1 MGRRFL
7 PETAT
12 AHCNRWSLGVLS
24 LLAGATLLLPPA
36 PVAAQGVG
44 RGQGVTQSDC
54 QTLNQNRQFGRVAWT
69 DGKCVI
75 LDRILVGVADDYTL
89 NQAATQLGN
98 RSGWTVTHKIS
109 LGKILIGEYSP
120 DNLTLT
126 QLTAEITAITGLA
139 WARYAEFDSFA
150 SHTGGAGIPPTSRD
164 VPDPVSSVNV
174 VHNGST
180 LSVSWP
186 ASARA
191 TKYDV
196 EYQESTATSW
206 TSAAT
211 DHTSTSL
218 TVSSVNAA
226 KAYMVRVKAKNAGG
240 ASGWTNSLAAA
251 ALTAQAGDREVLLS
265 WPLDLN
271 ATSFHYQIQAG
282 GGSWGQWTQMAG
294 SGLKTHWLVGSLNNG
309 TRYRFRVR
317 ATNARNQQ
325 TVSTTATATPVA
337 PSNALA
343 KPTVTTEAGH
353 RQVTLSW
360 AADSAATGWEVQR
373 REPNGTWGRW
383 TPTFRAAPGYTQTPL
398 TNGQQYGFRVR
409 GTGAGGIK
417 GAASNLVLAT
427 PAAPTTTPAKPIGL
441 TATGTG
447 GGRVRLEWS
456 GIGHENT
463 VAKWEYRYKRSGGSY
478 PDSWTTMTDGFG
490 RVSID
495 ISYTVTG
502 LDATKEYAF
511 QVRGVNASGTPGPA
525 SDDVATEAVPDPVT
539 SVNVTH
545 NGTSLTVSWDAPARA
560 THYDVTYTSTSTGQN
575 ARAAWNRA
583 GTSLTITCDSR
594 PEYQNQYCVD
604 SGAIYTVGVR
614 ARNTGGTSAWV
625 NSAPTAR
632 PGVAAPPDP
641 VASVNAVHNG
651 ASLTVSWAT
660 PARATHYDVTYTNT
674 STGRNARA
682 AWNQAGTSLTI
693 TCDSRSEHRN
703 QYCVD
708 SGAIYTVGV
717 RARNA
722 GGTSSWVNSAPAAPP
737 ALSVADATVAEPG
750 AGQSATLD
758 FVVSL
763 NRAASAAVS
772 VDYATSSGTATA
784 GADYTTATGTLTFA
798 VGETEKTVSVTVLND
813 AHDEGSETMTL
824 TLSNATGAVIDS
836 NAAVATGTITNDG
849 PHPPGMDLPFWP
861 HRGGSG
867 VGRGG
872 NTAAQRRRR
881 QGWKCTLAGERLEW
895 PAGADGTQ
903 PVAQQVADQLA
914 QWLVAGS
921 GDSGD
926 AAVRTVNGDDLL
938 ANSSFALGSPVSG
951 GGQLSFWGRGS
962 ITNFDGREGEL
973 RLDGQVTT
981 VMLGTDWRWGQWPD
995 GGEGRRSIAGLLL
1008 SRSTADGGYAGS
1020 DAGEVDASLTGVFPW
1035 IGHRFSHQL
1044 EAWGAAGY
1052 GQGELEV
1059 TPKPKDKAKNG
1070 ATLTSDLNLWLAAS
1084 GPARHPVGWRQ

>member
-1 MGRRFL
+1 M
-7 PETAT
+7 T
-12 AHCNRWSLGVLS
+12 
-24 LLAGATLLLPPA
+24 
-36 PVAAQGVG
+36 
-44 RGQGVTQSDC
+44 
-54 QTLNQNRQFGRVAWT
+54 WT

-75 LDRILVGVADDYTL
+75 LDRIMVGVADGYTL
-89 NQAATQLGN
+89 DQAATQLGN
-98 RSGWTVTHKIS
+98 RSGWTVTHKFS
-109 LGKILIGEYSP
+109 LGRIIAGEYSP
-120 DNLTLT
+120 DNLTLA

-139 WARYAEFDSFA
+139 WARYAEFDALA
-150 SHTGGAGIPPTSRD
+150 SHTGGTGVPPTPED

-186 ASARA
+186 ASAIKYDVEYRTSGTESWNSAATDHTTTSLTITTPNASKSYTVRVRA
-191 TKYDV
+191 KNVIGTQSDWTNSSLATPPVPDAVTSVKVTHLGARLEVSWLASARASTYDV

-218 TVSSVNAA
+218 TVSSVDAA
-226 KAYMVRVKAKNAGG
+226 KTYTVRVKAKNAGG

-294 SGLKTHWLVGSLNNG
+294 SGLKTHWLVGGLNNG

-325 TVSTTATATPVA
+325 AVSTTATATPVA

-373 REPNGTWGRW
+373 REPNGRWGRW
-383 TPTFRAAPGYTQTPL
+383 NPTFRAAPGYTETHL

-409 GTGAGGIK
+409 GTGPGGIK

-490 RVSID
+490 RFGID

-525 SDDVATEAVPDPVT
+525 SDEVATEAVPDPVT

-560 THYDVTYTSTSTGQN
+560 THYDVTYTNTSTGQN

-632 PGVAAPPDP
+632 PGVVVPPDP

-651 ASLTVSWAT
+651 ASLTVSWDA

-674 STGRNARA
+674 STGQNARA

-717 RARNA
+717 RARNT
-722 GGTSSWVNSAPAAPP
+722 GGASSWVNSAPATPP
-737 ALSVADATVAEPG
+737 ALSVSNATVAEPG
-750 AGQSATLD
+750 AGQSASLD

-772 VDYATSSGTATA
+772 VDYATSTGTATA
-784 GADYTTATGTLTFA
+784 GADYTTATGTLSFA
-798 VGETEKTVSVTVLND
+798 AGETEKTVSVTVLND

-849 PHPPGMDLPFWP
+849 PIPQAWISRFGRTVADQVLEGVEARLRSEPAPG
-861 HRGGSG
+861 
-867 VGRGG
+867 VEV
-872 NTAAQRRRR
+872 
-881 QGWKCTLAGERLEW
+881 TLAGKRLEW
-895 PAGADGTQ
+895 PADK
-903 PVAQQVADQLA
+903 
-914 QWLVAGS
+914 GS
-921 GDSGD
+921 GDV
-926 AAVRTVNGDDLL
+926 AQLRTVNGHELL
-938 ANSSFALGSPVSG
+938 ANSSNFAFALSHLRRWPALLLGPWDHYQLRREG
-951 GGQLSFWGRGS
+951 GGVDPGRGG
-962 ITNFDGREGEL
+962 DH
-973 RLDGQVTT
+973 LDAGHGLE
-981 VMLGTDWRWGQWPD
+981 LGTVAGRGGQPLHRRASPFPQYSRWGLCRIGRGR
-995 GGEGRRSIAGLLL
+995 GG
-1008 SRSTADGGYAGS
+1008 
-1020 DAGEVDASLTGVFPW
+1020 
-1035 IGHRFSHQL
+1035 
-1044 EAWGAAGY
+1044 
-1052 GQGELEV
+1052 
-1059 TPKPKDKAKNG
+1059 
-1070 ATLTSDLNLWLAAS
+1070 
-1084 GPARHPVGWRQ
+1084 RHPHRGIPLGASSLHRPAGGLGCSRLRTG